1 MAISK
6 RFRYKDKE
14 GKVTDYEYG
23 VNGPNVTQDANHR
36 LVTDKEKETWNGKA
50 NPEDIPSG
58 AAADYGVANNDT
70 TNRSD
75 MLVTAQVA
83 YQHGREIDQLISELT
98 ALKQDTSIT
107 DITNKSIAE
116 MLRVWIAD
124 GFLPDP
130 DFKRI
135 TKHINFDN
143 TSQVIYT
150 ANAQQTF
157 FIIRLSVTL
166 DSKQYPLQEVYLTHN
181 DAQVIYQAWNDNSN
195 LFWGPYVNT
204 DNIELIMK
212 QGDTLSIRVK
222 SGTLLGA
229 GTVEILYS

>member
-1 MAISK
+1 M
-6 RFRYKDKE
+6 
-14 GKVTDYEYG
+14 
-23 VNGPNVTQDANHR
+23 N
-36 LVTDKEKETWNGKA
+36 
-50 NPEDIPSG
+50 
-58 AAADYGVANNDT
+58 
-70 TNRSD
+70 
-75 MLVTAQVA
+75 
-83 YQHGREIDQLISELT
+83 QLSSELT